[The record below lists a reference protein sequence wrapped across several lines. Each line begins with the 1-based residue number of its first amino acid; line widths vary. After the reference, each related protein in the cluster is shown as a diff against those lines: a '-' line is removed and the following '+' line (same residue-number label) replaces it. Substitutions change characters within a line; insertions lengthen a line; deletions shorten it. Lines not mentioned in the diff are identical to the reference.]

1 MNTVTYFSFHF
12 INVLSYW
19 RCIRYL
25 VFHRLFPSIGMAD
38 IDYTCIKSV
47 SEYSKS
53 IRLLLKLIKVPYGAR
68 LHYFYTPMLYRL
80 PAE

>member
-1 MNTVTYFSFHF
+1 
-12 INVLSYW
+12 
-19 RCIRYL
+19 
-25 VFHRLFPSIGMAD
+25 MAG

-53 IRLLLKLIKVPYGAR
+53 IRLLPKLIKVPYGAR